1 MVVAKAST
9 TEDTNKDSKDLP
21 YDTLFR
27 ILIENYEKAPTDK
40 PLLINEA
47 GIKIVL

>member
-1 MVVAKAST
+1 MAKAST
-9 TEDTNKDSKDLP
+9 TEDTNKDSKGSP
-21 YDTLFR
+21 YDNLFR
-27 ILIENYEKAPTDK
+27 ILIENYEKTPTDK